1 MRTQAN
7 LFVRSQVFPKE
18 MPQVF
23 EKKRQVGI
31 LGGTF
36 NPVHLAHLV
45 MAEQVGQNLGL
56 DRVFLMPSYEPPHID
71 EKKTIPA
78 AHRLNMLELAIED
91 NPFLAIET
99 VELSRGGKSYTYDT
113 MKALTQNNPDTDYYF
128 IIGGDMVEYLPKWY
142 KIDEL
147 VHLVHFVGIK
157 RAGYGVETPYPVIW
171 VDVPEIDISSTK
183 IRQKVRQG
191 CSIRYLVPDKVVDYI
206 QKEGLYQ
213 HGL

>member
-1 MRTQAN
+1 MSTQAN

-71 EKKTIPA
+71 E
-78 AHRLNMLELAIED
+78 
-91 NPFLAIET
+91 
-99 VELSRGGKSYTYDT
+99 
-113 MKALTQNNPDTDYYF
+113 
-128 IIGGDMVEYLPKWY
+128 
-142 KIDEL
+142 
-147 VHLVHFVGIK
+147 
-157 RAGYGVETPYPVIW
+157 
-171 VDVPEIDISSTK
+171 
-183 IRQKVRQG
+183 
-191 CSIRYLVPDKVVDYI
+191 
-206 QKEGLYQ
+206 
-213 HGL
+213 